1 MSINHTLSIGGFQI
15 RESTTPAVHRLL
27 ERVIEQRLQRYVFFA
42 NHNFIVQCQTLRA
55 TILES
60 ERALVFN
67 DGVGM
72 DIAALFLRGSRFGDN
87 LNGTDLI
94 PAFFADS
101 KRPLRI
107 YLLGSSGAS
116 VRRAA
121 AKFSR
126 LPNVEIVGWC
136 DGYSIWHGQDFVT
149 NHIQERRPDI
159 LLVAMGNPLQERWI
173 LEWGPR
179 LKVPLIMG
187 VGALFEWASGEKSR
201 SPMLLR
207 RLRLEWLYRMALEP
221 KRLFRRYTIDF
232 LRFML
237 VVLRERKVLTAG
249 LAEVPSPATATAVA
263 GRRFGK

>member
-1 MSINHTLSIGGFQI
+1 MSINHTLSIGGFRV

-42 NHNFIVQCQTLRA
+42 NHNFVVQCQALRS

-60 ERALVFN
+60 NRVLLLN

-72 DIAALFLRGSRFGDN
+72 DIAALLLRGSRFGDN
-87 LNGTDLI
+87 LNGTDLV
-94 PAFFADS
+94 PALLQDA
-101 KRPLRI
+101 KRPLRV
-107 YLLGSSGAS
+107 YLLGSNDTS
-116 VRRAA
+116 VRSAA
-121 AKFSR
+121 HKFSR
-126 LPNVEIVGWC
+126 LPNVEVVGWC

-149 NHIQERRPDI
+149 KHIREHRPDI

-179 LKVPLIMG
+179 LQVPLIMG

-201 SPMLLR
+201 SPMILR

-232 LRFML
+232 LRFLL
-237 VVLRERKVLTAG
+237 VVLRERKFPAPSQAPVLSPAAMTTAG
-249 LAEVPSPATATAVA
+249 V
-263 GRRFGK
+263 GRGR